1 MVASC
6 LLDLVDH
13 LLECLLIFDLQ
24 KNVSAR
30 VMVVVLPRLAIV
42 YCRQVCQLSAKAN
55 GQSP

>member
-30 VMVVVLPRLAIV
+30 VMVVVLPRLAVV
-42 YCRQVCQLSAKAN
+42 YCRQV
-55 GQSP
+55 